1 MTKIEQIADE
11 IAKYVYP
18 PQVGEDASVI
28 PRQALAGTIMELA
41 LEIKRA
47 SIEGDW

>member
-18 PQVGEDASVI
+18 PQMDNDASDA
-28 PRQALAGTIMELA
+28 PRQALAGALMEFA

-47 SIEGDW
+47 ATEGEW